1 MFISLLIN
9 VVFSR
14 HVFFRVDTQQWKTM
28 LTGFGLMFL
37 QATAAD
43 GTVFMYTQ
51 TEQSL
56 TGRKNRGL

>member
-1 MFISLLIN
+1 MEN
-9 VVFSR
+9 PVDE
-14 HVFFRVDTQQWKTM
+14 FRVDVS
-28 LTGFGLMFL
+28 
-37 QATAAD
+37 AD